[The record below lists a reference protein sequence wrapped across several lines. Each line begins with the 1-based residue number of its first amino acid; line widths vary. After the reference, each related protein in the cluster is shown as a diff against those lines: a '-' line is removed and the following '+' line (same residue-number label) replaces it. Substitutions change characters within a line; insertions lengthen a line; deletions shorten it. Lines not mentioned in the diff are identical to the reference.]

1 MEWPGR
7 QVQPGRKAEII
18 QETIREHRVGSRV
31 LSTEC
36 TLMLRWAFTQLNNNA
51 SRSRTRWC
59 PLLRAWAPTCEE
71 LSQTILKTTRQA
83 VTRGSAEAPVGRA
96 RGRAARRGCLR
107 GPDGPSGGDGAAR
120 GAAGWGSGRPLPCH
134 RPARQ
139 RRVGHARGPWEP
151 PARQLHQACPPAAP
165 GQQRSQVQASGT
177 GYRV

>member
-51 SRSRTRWC
+51 SRSLTRWC
-59 PLLRAWAPTCEE
+59 PLLRAWALTCEE

-83 VTRGSAEAPVGRA
+83 VTWGSAEAAAGRA
-96 RGRAARRGCLR
+96 RGAAWPGCLR
-107 GPDGPSGGDGAAR
+107 GPHGPSGGDGAAR
-120 GAAGWGSGRPLPCH
+120 GAAGRGPGCPLPPH
-134 RPARQ
+134 RPAQ
-139 RRVGHARGPWEP
+139 QSRVGHARGPWAP
-151 PARQLHQACPPAAP
+151 PARQLHPACPPAAP
-165 GQQRSQVQASGT
+165 GQQHSQVQAPGT
-177 GYRV
+177 GYRA